1 MRRGL
6 SFRRQL
12 TLLFGLLLATGAS
25 VLVLDE
31 FSQARSRAA
40 LEGLQGE
47 SLETLRRIKSVSEAY
62 GQDMVDTAFRV
73 RNGLITWDQGL
84 AVVETARLRARE
96 NWIAIE
102 SLPRSEEADAILR
115 GIARARVRADGASDR
130 LHGILE
136 ARDMVALG
144 EFCDTE
150 LYPAIDPV
158 TLRMRQFSDLTL
170 AEAEARVVAETRAA
184 WWTSVI
190 RVTLSGGMLLLVGLI
205 GRRILRNAYR
215 GVESL
220 GRLAERMRRHD
231 YDAQPGFRPS
241 GELGE
246 VMDGFLRMREE
257 VTRFELEQREQLRR
271 TEEVSEALARE
282 KGFLDGVLDSA
293 QASIVTTGPDMRV
306 VRANRFV
313 ERLLGV
319 PVERMIGRHASLAH
333 DPMELAEAA
342 TELSR
347 ELGRPVEAGPEVLRL
362 LAERHA
368 PPREWTYV
376 RPDGGR
382 VPVLLAISEIR
393 DGHGDCVGYVGLAAD
408 LTRTKALERQLRE
421 SERQALAASQAKSD
435 FLAAMSHEIRTP
447 MIGVTGMLEVLSLTP
462 LDPDQRR
469 SVNLIEQSAQS
480 LLQIIGDILDFSKI
494 EAGRLELSPL
504 PCSLPRL
511 LQGLVANFQ
520 GAASS
525 KGLALTA
532 RVDPR
537 VAPAHVVDP
546 LRVRQVL
553 SNFLSNALKFT
564 EAGGVEAALELEAAH
579 DGAQDLVF
587 RVTDTGI
594 GIPADRQAVLFQ
606 PFQQAEAST
615 TRRYGGTG
623 LGLAICRS
631 LAEVMGGSVALE
643 SAPGVGTTLR
653 LRLRLPL
660 ADPRAVDDAEEAQA
674 TLRGFTPRTLP
685 TVEAAEREGS
695 LVLLVDD
702 HPTNRLVI
710 SRQLALCGYA
720 CEAADD
726 GQAGLLRWRTGRYA
740 LVLTDVHMP
749 KLDGH
754 QMTRLIRE
762 DEARRGLPRTP
773 VVAITAAAL
782 KGDAEQCLA
791 AGMDDYLAK
800 PVPIPVLAD
809 CLQRWLP
816 HTRPAKGGPAVE
828 EAMAALPPLPQLH
841 RPPPIDFA
849 ALAEVAGHDQALQRQ
864 ILEDFLASTTT
875 DLADVTAA
883 VRGHDTALVAREAHK
898 LKGAARMVGAVEL
911 SQAAAE
917 LEAAGK
923 AGDWARILPLA
934 ADLETAAG
942 RLRLHLAER
951 FAPLG

>member
-1 MRRGL
+1 
-6 SFRRQL
+6 
-12 TLLFGLLLATGAS
+12 
-25 VLVLDE
+25 
-31 FSQARSRAA
+31 
-40 LEGLQGE
+40 
-47 SLETLRRIKSVSEAY
+47 
-62 GQDMVDTAFRV
+62 
-73 RNGLITWDQGL
+73 
-84 AVVETARLRARE
+84 
-96 NWIAIE
+96 
-102 SLPRSEEADAILR
+102 
-115 GIARARVRADGASDR
+115 
-130 LHGILE
+130 
-136 ARDMVALG
+136 
-144 EFCDTE
+144 
-150 LYPAIDPV
+150 
-158 TLRMRQFSDLTL
+158 
-170 AEAEARVVAETRAA
+170 VVAETRAA

-190 RVTLSGGMLLLVGLI
+190 RVVLSGGMLLVVALV

-319 PVERMIGRHASLAH
+319 PVERMIGRLASLAH
-333 DPMELAEAA
+333 DPMELAEVA
-342 TELSR
+342 TELAR
-347 ELGRPVEAGPEVLRL
+347 ELGRPVEPGPEVLRL

-504 PCSLPRL
+504 PTSLPRL

-564 EAGGVEAALELEAAH
+564 EAGSVEAALELEAAH
-579 DGAQDLVF
+579 DGSQDLVF

-594 GIPADRQAVLFQ
+594 GIPPERQAALFQ

-660 ADPRAVDDAEEAQA
+660 ADPRAVDEAEDAQA
-674 TLRGFTPRTLP
+674 TLRGFTPRRLP
-685 TVEAAEREGS
+685 TVEEAEREGS

-816 HTRPAKGGPAVE
+816 HTRPTGGAPAVE
-828 EAMAALPPLPQLH
+828 AMVAALPPLPQLH

-849 ALAEVAGHDQALQRQ
+849 ALAEVAGDDEVLQRQ
-864 ILEDFLASTTT
+864 ILDDFMASTAT
-875 DLADVTAA
+875 DLADVAAA

-898 LKGAARMVGAVEL
+898 LKGASRMVGAVEL

-934 ADLETAAG
+934 ADLDTAAG
-942 RLRLHLAER
+942 RLRLHLSER